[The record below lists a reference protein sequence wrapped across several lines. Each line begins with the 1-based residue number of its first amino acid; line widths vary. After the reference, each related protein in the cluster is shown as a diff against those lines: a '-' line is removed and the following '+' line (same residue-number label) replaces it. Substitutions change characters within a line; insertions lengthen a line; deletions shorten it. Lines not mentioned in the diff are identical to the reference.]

1 MNKTDLL
8 LQMMEQPQHYTA
20 EEWQEILADED
31 CRELYTLMSKTQS
44 AIDAARADQEV
55 TDDMIDAEWQRL
67 SEEKREVRSGKYSLL
82 KFSAMFVGVLMLSGI
97 AFAAIHIASY
107 YNAPEEQDTEVVK
120 NSQSSNSCPQLAEPD
135 TIATPQPKLYDNVPL
150 GEIFEELSAYYNV
163 KVVYQNEDAPRLR
176 LFYQWKPEYTLEKVV
191 EMLNNFEWIQIQ
203 TENDTLFIR
212 TTAIH
217 TFQDVPLS
225 DALKYIQEQANDD
238 NITFIYDELEDFR
251 VTTHI
256 QNKSIPDAVVQIV
269 GFYPV
274 RVVRS
279 GRHEIYVEC
288 THKTDRHLTG
298 TIIDENRQ
306 PVAYANIAL
315 LNPADSTLLSGGVS
329 NESGYFAIPYEQE
342 KTLIRISYVG
352 YKTIYRLCDKDNVGT
367 IRMHP
372 DSYKLNGVEVKGQ
385 RPLVRMKDDAF
396 VTTVEGSYLAKMGTG
411 NDVLG
416 QIPGVLRNGENIEVI
431 GRGTPL
437 IYINGRQMRNPSEL
451 DQLSSDQ
458 IKDVD
463 VIMTPGA
470 KYDATV
476 NAVIRIKTIRPVG
489 EGFSFNS
496 RTVAGVNHYVYG
508 LEELNMNYRTGGLDI
523 FGMAEYENRRSRQT
537 NDSRQDTYLQSHY
550 QQSSL
555 MHYYNKNQM
564 LAGKL
569 GFNYMLNDKHSIGMT
584 YTLTSR
590 PNSQTSDYFTTMFID
605 KQTDDQIKG
614 RGKVDGDD
622 IQHIISGYY
631 AGQTG
636 KWSLDANADVLF
648 QKQNSD
654 SQTFED
660 ATQGD
665 DRTVTTR
672 NDVKNRLYAAKFVAG
687 HPLWK
692 GKLEIGAEGSYV
704 HRTDVFGN
712 VERIIDAS
720 DTKIEEN
727 STAAF
732 VQLMQRLNK
741 LTFIAG
747 LRYEYLDSRYY
758 EGGVKMG
765 DESRTYSDLF
775 PSLMLMYPLK
785 NVRARLSYS
794 RNINR
799 PAFSQLSGNVK
810 YINRYTYESGNPYL
824 KPSYRDNFSLALNY
838 KWLTGMIDYARVHD
852 YIITSYSSYK
862 GDPTIALLRKDNAP
876 GYDNLSLMVSVAPA
890 FGKYHPQL
898 MVATQMQNLE
908 VQYRGE
914 TKKMNSPMTIV
925 RFNNAVNLPFDS
937 WLNADFSWRSA
948 GDTENIHLAQ
958 SWQFDISLYKAF
970 WNDRLT
976 VKLAC
981 TDLFA
986 SIRQKA
992 TIYSDIRE
1000 IYLDKRLDTRNLEL
1014 TVRYN
1019 FNPAKSKYRGQGA
1032 GNDTKG
1038 RFK

>member
-1 MNKTDLL
+1 MKRLSFILL
-8 LQMMEQPQHYTA
+8 L
-20 EEWQEILADED
+20 
-31 CRELYTLMSKTQS
+31 C
-44 AIDAARADQEV
+44 AIV
-55 TDDMIDAEWQRL
+55 
-67 SEEKREVRSGKYSLL
+67 S
-82 KFSAMFVGVLMLSGI
+82 
-97 AFAAIHIASY
+97 IAS
-107 YNAPEEQDTEVVK
+107 AQKIT
-120 NSQSSNSCPQLAEPD
+120 
-135 TIATPQPKLYDNVPL
+135 
-150 GEIFEELSAYYNV
+150 
-163 KVVYQNEDAPRLR
+163 
-176 LFYQWKPEYTLEKVV
+176 
-191 EMLNNFEWIQIQ
+191 
-203 TENDTLFIR
+203 
-212 TTAIH
+212 H
-217 TFQDVPLS
+217 TFQNVALS
-225 DALKYIQEQANDD
+225 DALKYIQEQATDD

-256 QNKSIPDAVVQIV
+256 RNKSVSEAILQIV

-274 RVVRS
+274 RVVKS
-279 GRHEIYVEC
+279 GKHEIYVEC

-298 TIIDENRQ
+298 IIIDEQGQ

-352 YKTIYRLCDKDNVGT
+352 YRTIYRLCDKDNVGT

-476 NAVIRIKTIRPVG
+476 KAVIRIKTIRPVG

-508 LEELNMNYRTGGLDI
+508 LEELNLNYRTGGLDI

-584 YTLTSR
+584 YTVTSR

-741 LTFIAG
+741 LTLIAG

-758 EGGVKMG
+758 ESGVKMD

>member
-1 MNKTDLL
+1 MKRLVLFSVMCLVAIASIAQGISGRVIDEQSQPMPFTNVVLVNRSDSAFVAGAVTKDDGTFSIATDRNDGLL
-8 LQMMEQPQHYTA
+8 KVTSVGY
-20 EEWQEILADED
+20 II
-31 CRELYTLMSKTQS
+31 RY
-44 AIDAARADQEV
+44 IDARQGNMGDIQMQPD
-55 TDDMIDAEWQRL
+55 TQ
-67 SEEKREVRSGKYSLL
+67 
-82 KFSAMFVGVLMLSGI
+82 MLG
-97 AFAAIHIASY
+97 
-107 YNAPEEQDTEVVK
+107 EVV
-120 NSQSSNSCPQLAEPD
+120 
-135 TIATPQPKLYDNVPL
+135 
-150 GEIFEELSAYYNV
+150 
-163 KVVYQNEDAPRLR
+163 
-176 LFYQWKPEYTLEKVV
+176 
-191 EMLNNFEWIQIQ
+191 
-203 TENDTLFIR
+203 
-212 TTAIH
+212 
-217 TFQDVPLS
+217 
-225 DALKYIQEQANDD
+225 
-238 NITFIYDELEDFR
+238 
-251 VTTHI
+251 
-256 QNKSIPDAVVQIV
+256 
-269 GFYPV
+269 
-274 RVVRS
+274 
-279 GRHEIYVEC
+279 
-288 THKTDRHLTG
+288 
-298 TIIDENRQ
+298 
-306 PVAYANIAL
+306 
-315 LNPADSTLLSGGVS
+315 
-329 NESGYFAIPYEQE
+329 
-342 KTLIRISYVG
+342 
-352 YKTIYRLCDKDNVGT
+352 
-367 IRMHP
+367 
-372 DSYKLNGVEVKGQ
+372 VKGS
-385 RPLVRMKDDAF
+385 RPLVKMKDDAL
-396 VTTVEGSYLAKMGTG
+396 VTTVEGSYLSKTGTAG
-411 NDVLG
+411 DVLG
-416 QIPGVLRNGENIEVI
+416 KIPGVISNHGSVEVI

-437 IYINGRQMRNPSEL
+437 IYINGRQMRNQSEL

-458 IKDVD
+458 IKDVE
-463 VIMTPGA
+463 VVMTPGA

-476 NAVIRIKTIRPVG
+476 KAVIRIKTIRPVG

-508 LEELNMNYRTGGLDI
+508 LEELNLNYRTSGLDI

-537 NDSRQDTYLQSHY
+537 NDSRQDTYLQNHY
-550 QQSSL
+550 QQNSL

-569 GFNYMLNDKHSIGMT
+569 GFNYMLNENHSIGMT
-584 YTLTSR
+584 YTVTSR
-590 PNSQTSDYFTTMFID
+590 PNSQTSDYFTTMLID
-605 KQTDDQIKG
+605 KQTDDQITG

-622 IQHIISGYY
+622 LQHIISGYY

-636 KWSLDANADVLF
+636 KWSLDANADVLL

-654 SQTFED
+654 NLTFED

-692 GKLEIGAEGSYV
+692 GNIEIGAEGSYV

-712 VERIIDAS
+712 VEKIISAS

-727 STAAF
+727 SMAAF

-741 LTFIAG
+741 LTLIAG

-758 EGGVKMG
+758 ESGVKMG

-824 KPSYRDNFSLALNY
+824 KPSYRDNLSLALNY

-862 GDPTIALLRKDNAP
+862 DDPTIALLRKDNAR
-876 GYDNLSLMVSVAPA
+876 GYDNLSLMVSAAPT

-898 MVATQMQNLE
+898 MLATQMQNLE

-914 TKKMNSPMTIV
+914 TKKMNSPMAIV

-976 VKLAC
+976 IKLAC
-981 TDLFA
+981 TDLFG

-1032 GNDTKG
+1032 GNDVKN
-1038 RFK
+1038 RF

>member
-1 MNKTDLL
+1 MMCLVAIASTAQSISGRVTDEQAQPMPFANVVFLNRSDSAFIAGAVTKDDGTFTIETEKQNGLL
-8 LQMMEQPQHYTA
+8 KVTSVGY
-20 EEWQEILADED
+20 II
-31 CRELYTLMSKTQS
+31 RY
-44 AIDAARADQEV
+44 IDARQGNMGDIQMQPD
-55 TDDMIDAEWQRL
+55 TQ
-67 SEEKREVRSGKYSLL
+67 
-82 KFSAMFVGVLMLSGI
+82 MLG
-97 AFAAIHIASY
+97 
-107 YNAPEEQDTEVVK
+107 EVV
-120 NSQSSNSCPQLAEPD
+120 
-135 TIATPQPKLYDNVPL
+135 
-150 GEIFEELSAYYNV
+150 
-163 KVVYQNEDAPRLR
+163 
-176 LFYQWKPEYTLEKVV
+176 
-191 EMLNNFEWIQIQ
+191 
-203 TENDTLFIR
+203 
-212 TTAIH
+212 
-217 TFQDVPLS
+217 
-225 DALKYIQEQANDD
+225 
-238 NITFIYDELEDFR
+238 
-251 VTTHI
+251 
-256 QNKSIPDAVVQIV
+256 
-269 GFYPV
+269 
-274 RVVRS
+274 
-279 GRHEIYVEC
+279 
-288 THKTDRHLTG
+288 
-298 TIIDENRQ
+298 
-306 PVAYANIAL
+306 
-315 LNPADSTLLSGGVS
+315 
-329 NESGYFAIPYEQE
+329 
-342 KTLIRISYVG
+342 
-352 YKTIYRLCDKDNVGT
+352 
-367 IRMHP
+367 
-372 DSYKLNGVEVKGQ
+372 VKGS
-385 RPLVRMKDDAF
+385 RPLVKMKDDAL
-396 VTTVEGSYLAKMGTG
+396 VTTVEGSYLSKTGTAG
-411 NDVLG
+411 DVLG
-416 QIPGVLRNGENIEVI
+416 KIPGIISNHGSVEVI

-437 IYINGRQMRNPSEL
+437 IYINGRQMRNQSEL

-458 IKDVD
+458 IKDVE
-463 VIMTPGA
+463 VVMTPGA

-476 NAVIRIKTIRPVG
+476 KAVIRIKTIRPVG

-508 LEELNMNYRTGGLDI
+508 LEELNLNYRTGGLDI

-550 QQSSL
+550 QQNCL

-584 YTLTSR
+584 YTVTSR
-590 PNSQTSDYFTTMFID
+590 PNSQTSDYFTTMLIGQ
-605 KQTDDQIKG
+605 QTDDQITG
-614 RGKVDGDD
+614 SGKVDGDD

-636 KWSLDANADVLF
+636 KWSLDANVDVLW

-654 SQTFED
+654 NLTFED

-692 GKLEIGAEGSYV
+692 GNLEIGAEGSYV

-712 VERIIDAS
+712 VENIIDAS

-741 LTFIAG
+741 LTLIAG
-747 LRYEYLDSRYY
+747 LRYEFLDSRYY

-799 PAFSQLSGNVK
+799 PAFDQLSGNVV

-824 KPSYRDNFSLALNY
+824 KPSYRDNLSLALNY

-852 YIITSYSSYK
+852 YIITSYSSYQD
-862 GDPTIALLRKDNAP
+862 DPTIALLRKDNVS
-876 GYDNLSLMVSVAPA
+876 GFDNLSLMVSAAPT

-914 TKKMNSPMTIV
+914 TKKMNSPMAIV

-948 GDTENIHLAQ
+948 GDAENMRLAS

-970 WNDRLT
+970 WNDRLS

-981 TDLFA
+981 TDLFS
-986 SIRQKA
+986 SIRQNV
-992 TIYSDIRE
+992 TIYNDVRQM
-1000 IYLDKRLDTRNLEL
+1000 YLHKHLDTRNLEL

-1032 GNDTKG
+1032 GNDVKN
-1038 RFK
+1038 RF

>member
-1 MNKTDLL
+1 MKRLSFILL
-8 LQMMEQPQHYTA
+8 LCA
-20 EEWQEILADED
+20 IVSVA
-31 CRELYTLMSKTQS
+31 S
-44 AIDAARADQEV
+44 AQKI
-55 TDDMIDAEWQRL
+55 T
-67 SEEKREVRSGKYSLL
+67 
-82 KFSAMFVGVLMLSGI
+82 
-97 AFAAIHIASY
+97 
-107 YNAPEEQDTEVVK
+107 
-120 NSQSSNSCPQLAEPD
+120 
-135 TIATPQPKLYDNVPL
+135 
-150 GEIFEELSAYYNV
+150 
-163 KVVYQNEDAPRLR
+163 
-176 LFYQWKPEYTLEKVV
+176 
-191 EMLNNFEWIQIQ
+191 
-203 TENDTLFIR
+203 
-212 TTAIH
+212 H
-217 TFQDVPLS
+217 TFQDVALS
-225 DALKYIQEQANDD
+225 DALKYIQEQTTNY

-251 VTTHI
+251 VTTHL
-256 QNKSIPDAVVQIV
+256 QNKPVPDAIVQLA

-274 RVVRS
+274 RVVKS
-279 GRHEIYVEC
+279 GKHEIYVEC

-298 TIIDENRQ
+298 TIIDEQGQ

-315 LNPADSTLLSGGVS
+315 LNPVDSTLLSGGVS

-476 NAVIRIKTIRPVG
+476 KAVIRIKTIRPVG

-508 LEELNMNYRTGGLDI
+508 LEELNLNYRTGGLDI

-550 QQSSL
+550 QQNSL

-584 YTLTSR
+584 YTVTSR
-590 PNSQTSDYFTTMFID
+590 PNSQTSDYFTTMLID
-605 KQTDDQIKG
+605 KQTDDQIIG
-614 RGKVDGDD
+614 RGKVDGGD

-741 LTFIAG
+741 LTLIAG

-810 YINRYTYESGNPYL
+810 YINHYTYESGNPYL
-824 KPSYRDNFSLALNY
+824 KPSYRDNLSLALNY

-862 GDPTIALLRKDNAP
+862 GAPTIALLRKDNAP
-876 GYDNLSLMVSVAPA
+876 GYDNLSLMVSLAPA

>member
-1 MNKTDLL
+1 
-8 LQMMEQPQHYTA
+8 MMCLVAIASTAQGISGRVIDEQAQPMPFA
-20 EEWQEILADED
+20 NVVLV
-31 CRELYTLMSKTQS
+31 S
-44 AIDAARADQEV
+44 RADSAFIAGVV
-55 TDDMIDAEWQRL
+55 TKDDGTFSISTDKQD
-67 SEEKREVRSGKYSLL
+67 GLL
-82 KFSAMFVGVLMLSGI
+82 KVTSVGYTTKFLDARTGNVGDIQMQPDTQMLG
-97 AFAAIHIASY
+97 
-107 YNAPEEQDTEVVK
+107 EVV
-120 NSQSSNSCPQLAEPD
+120 
-135 TIATPQPKLYDNVPL
+135 
-150 GEIFEELSAYYNV
+150 
-163 KVVYQNEDAPRLR
+163 
-176 LFYQWKPEYTLEKVV
+176 
-191 EMLNNFEWIQIQ
+191 
-203 TENDTLFIR
+203 
-212 TTAIH
+212 
-217 TFQDVPLS
+217 
-225 DALKYIQEQANDD
+225 
-238 NITFIYDELEDFR
+238 
-251 VTTHI
+251 
-256 QNKSIPDAVVQIV
+256 
-269 GFYPV
+269 
-274 RVVRS
+274 
-279 GRHEIYVEC
+279 
-288 THKTDRHLTG
+288 
-298 TIIDENRQ
+298 
-306 PVAYANIAL
+306 
-315 LNPADSTLLSGGVS
+315 
-329 NESGYFAIPYEQE
+329 
-342 KTLIRISYVG
+342 
-352 YKTIYRLCDKDNVGT
+352 
-367 IRMHP
+367 
-372 DSYKLNGVEVKGQ
+372 VKGS
-385 RPLVRMKDDAF
+385 RPLVKMKDDAL
-396 VTTVEGSYLAKMGTG
+396 VTTVEGSYLSKTGTAG
-411 NDVLG
+411 DVLG
-416 QIPGVLRNGENIEVI
+416 KIPGVISNHGGVEVL

-437 IYINGRQMRNPSEL
+437 IYINGRQMRNQSEL

-458 IKDVD
+458 IKDVE
-463 VIMTPGA
+463 VVMTPGA

-476 NAVIRIKTIRPVG
+476 KAVIRIKTIRPVG

-523 FGMAEYENRRSRQT
+523 FGMAEYENHRSRQT

-550 QQSSL
+550 QQNSL

-569 GFNYMLNDKHSIGMT
+569 GFNYMLNDNHSIGMT
-584 YTLTSR
+584 YTITSR
-590 PNSQTSDYFTTMFID
+590 PNSQTSDYFTTMLIGQ
-605 KQTDDQIKG
+605 QTDDQITG
-614 RGKVDGDD
+614 SGKVDGDD
-622 IQHIISGYY
+622 IQHFISGYY

-636 KWSLDANADVLF
+636 KWSLDANADVLW

-654 SQTFED
+654 NLTFED

-692 GKLEIGAEGSYV
+692 GNLEIGAEGSYV

-712 VERIIDAS
+712 VENIIDAS

-741 LTFIAG
+741 LTLIAG

-824 KPSYRDNFSLALNY
+824 KPSYRDNLSLALNY

-862 GDPTIALLRKDNAP
+862 DDPTIALLRKDNTR
-876 GYDNLSLMVSVAPA
+876 GYDNLSLMVSVAPT

-914 TKKMNSPMTIV
+914 TKKTKVSTIRLNSPMTIV
-925 RFNNAVNLPFDS
+925 RFNNAINLPFDS

-948 GDTENIHLAQ
+948 GDTENIHLAP

-981 TDLFA
+981 TDLFG

-1032 GNDTKG
+1032 GNDVKS
-1038 RFK
+1038 RF

>member
-1 MNKTDLL
+1 MKRLSFILL
-8 LQMMEQPQHYTA
+8 LCA
-20 EEWQEILADED
+20 
-31 CRELYTLMSKTQS
+31 
-44 AIDAARADQEV
+44 
-55 TDDMIDAEWQRL
+55 
-67 SEEKREVRSGKYSLL
+67 
-82 KFSAMFVGVLMLSGI
+82 
-97 AFAAIHIASY
+97 IASV
-107 YNAPEEQDTEVVK
+107 A
-120 NSQSSNSCPQLAEPD
+120 
-135 TIATPQPKLYDNVPL
+135 
-150 GEIFEELSAYYNV
+150 SAQ
-163 KVVYQNEDAPRLR
+163 KI
-176 LFYQWKPEYTLEKVV
+176 T
-191 EMLNNFEWIQIQ
+191 
-203 TENDTLFIR
+203 
-212 TTAIH
+212 H

-298 TIIDENRQ
+298 IIIDEQGQ
-306 PVAYANIAL
+306 PVAYANITL

-352 YKTIYRLCDKDNVGT
+352 YKTIYRLCDRENVGT

-476 NAVIRIKTIRPVG
+476 KAVIRIKTIRPVG

-584 YTLTSR
+584 YTVTSR

-614 RGKVDGDD
+614 RGKVDGGD

-741 LTFIAG
+741 LTLIAG

-758 EGGVKMG
+758 ESGVKMD

>member
-1 MNKTDLL
+1 
-8 LQMMEQPQHYTA
+8 
-20 EEWQEILADED
+20 
-31 CRELYTLMSKTQS
+31 
-44 AIDAARADQEV
+44 
-55 TDDMIDAEWQRL
+55 
-67 SEEKREVRSGKYSLL
+67 
-82 KFSAMFVGVLMLSGI
+82 
-97 AFAAIHIASY
+97 
-107 YNAPEEQDTEVVK
+107 
-120 NSQSSNSCPQLAEPD
+120 
-135 TIATPQPKLYDNVPL
+135 
-150 GEIFEELSAYYNV
+150 
-163 KVVYQNEDAPRLR
+163 
-176 LFYQWKPEYTLEKVV
+176 
-191 EMLNNFEWIQIQ
+191 
-203 TENDTLFIR
+203 
-212 TTAIH
+212 
-217 TFQDVPLS
+217 
-225 DALKYIQEQANDD
+225 
-238 NITFIYDELEDFR
+238 
-251 VTTHI
+251 
-256 QNKSIPDAVVQIV
+256 
-269 GFYPV
+269 
-274 RVVRS
+274 
-279 GRHEIYVEC
+279 
-288 THKTDRHLTG
+288 
-298 TIIDENRQ
+298 
-306 PVAYANIAL
+306 
-315 LNPADSTLLSGGVS
+315 
-329 NESGYFAIPYEQE
+329 
-342 KTLIRISYVG
+342 
-352 YKTIYRLCDKDNVGT
+352 
-367 IRMHP
+367 
-372 DSYKLNGVEVKGQ
+372 
-385 RPLVRMKDDAF
+385 
-396 VTTVEGSYLAKMGTG
+396 
-411 NDVLG
+411 
-416 QIPGVLRNGENIEVI
+416 
-431 GRGTPL
+431 
-437 IYINGRQMRNPSEL
+437 
-451 DQLSSDQ
+451 
-458 IKDVD
+458 
-463 VIMTPGA
+463 
-470 KYDATV
+470 
-476 NAVIRIKTIRPVG
+476 
-489 EGFSFNS
+489 
-496 RTVAGVNHYVYG
+496 VAGVNHYVYG
-508 LEELNMNYRTGGLDI
+508 LEELNLNYRTGGLDI

-584 YTLTSR
+584 YTVTSR

-741 LTFIAG
+741 LTLIAG

-758 EGGVKMG
+758 ESGVKMD

>member
-1 MNKTDLL
+1 MKRIVLVS
-8 LQMMEQPQHYTA
+8 MMCLVAIASTAQGISGRVIDEQAQPMPFA
-20 EEWQEILADED
+20 NVVLV
-31 CRELYTLMSKTQS
+31 S
-44 AIDAARADQEV
+44 RADSAFIAGVV
-55 TDDMIDAEWQRL
+55 TKDDGTFSISTDKQD
-67 SEEKREVRSGKYSLL
+67 GLL
-82 KFSAMFVGVLMLSGI
+82 KVTSVGYTTKFLDARTGNVGDIQMQPDTQMLG
-97 AFAAIHIASY
+97 
-107 YNAPEEQDTEVVK
+107 EVV
-120 NSQSSNSCPQLAEPD
+120 
-135 TIATPQPKLYDNVPL
+135 
-150 GEIFEELSAYYNV
+150 
-163 KVVYQNEDAPRLR
+163 
-176 LFYQWKPEYTLEKVV
+176 
-191 EMLNNFEWIQIQ
+191 
-203 TENDTLFIR
+203 
-212 TTAIH
+212 
-217 TFQDVPLS
+217 
-225 DALKYIQEQANDD
+225 
-238 NITFIYDELEDFR
+238 
-251 VTTHI
+251 
-256 QNKSIPDAVVQIV
+256 
-269 GFYPV
+269 
-274 RVVRS
+274 
-279 GRHEIYVEC
+279 
-288 THKTDRHLTG
+288 
-298 TIIDENRQ
+298 
-306 PVAYANIAL
+306 
-315 LNPADSTLLSGGVS
+315 
-329 NESGYFAIPYEQE
+329 
-342 KTLIRISYVG
+342 
-352 YKTIYRLCDKDNVGT
+352 
-367 IRMHP
+367 
-372 DSYKLNGVEVKGQ
+372 VKGS
-385 RPLVRMKDDAF
+385 RPLVKMKDDAL
-396 VTTVEGSYLAKMGTG
+396 VTTVEGSYLSKTGTAG
-411 NDVLG
+411 DVLG
-416 QIPGVLRNGENIEVI
+416 KIPGVISNHGGVEVL

-437 IYINGRQMRNPSEL
+437 IYINGRQMRNQSEL

-458 IKDVD
+458 IKDVE
-463 VIMTPGA
+463 VVMTPGA

-476 NAVIRIKTIRPVG
+476 KAVIRIKTIRPVG

-508 LEELNMNYRTGGLDI
+508 LEELNLNYRTGGLDI

-537 NDSRQDTYLQSHY
+537 NDSRQDTYLKSHY
-550 QQSSL
+550 QQNSL

-584 YTLTSR
+584 YTVTSR
-590 PNSQTSDYFTTMFID
+590 PNSQTSDYFTTMLIGQ
-605 KQTDDQIKG
+605 QTDDQITG
-614 RGKVDGDD
+614 SGKVDGDD

-636 KWSLDANADVLF
+636 KWSLNANADVLW

-654 SQTFED
+654 NLTFED

-692 GKLEIGAEGSYV
+692 GNLEIGAEGSYV

-712 VERIIDAS
+712 VENIISAS

-741 LTFIAG
+741 LTLIAG
-747 LRYEYLDSRYY
+747 LRYEFLDSRYY

-824 KPSYRDNFSLALNY
+824 KPSYRDNLSLALNY

-862 GDPTIALLRKDNAP
+862 DDPTIALLRKDNAR
-876 GYDNLSLMVSVAPA
+876 GYDNLSLMVSVAPT

-925 RFNNAVNLPFDS
+925 RFNNAINLPFDS

-981 TDLFA
+981 TDLFG

-1032 GNDTKG
+1032 GNDVKS
-1038 RFK
+1038 RF

>member
-1 MNKTDLL
+1 MKRIVLVS
-8 LQMMEQPQHYTA
+8 MMCLVAIASTAQGISGRVIDEQAQPMPFA
-20 EEWQEILADED
+20 NVVLV
-31 CRELYTLMSKTQS
+31 S
-44 AIDAARADQEV
+44 RADSAFIAGVV
-55 TDDMIDAEWQRL
+55 TKDDGTFSISTDKQD
-67 SEEKREVRSGKYSLL
+67 GLL
-82 KFSAMFVGVLMLSGI
+82 KVTSVGYTTKFLDAWTGNVGDIQMQPDTQMLG
-97 AFAAIHIASY
+97 
-107 YNAPEEQDTEVVK
+107 EVV
-120 NSQSSNSCPQLAEPD
+120 
-135 TIATPQPKLYDNVPL
+135 
-150 GEIFEELSAYYNV
+150 
-163 KVVYQNEDAPRLR
+163 
-176 LFYQWKPEYTLEKVV
+176 
-191 EMLNNFEWIQIQ
+191 
-203 TENDTLFIR
+203 
-212 TTAIH
+212 
-217 TFQDVPLS
+217 
-225 DALKYIQEQANDD
+225 
-238 NITFIYDELEDFR
+238 
-251 VTTHI
+251 
-256 QNKSIPDAVVQIV
+256 
-269 GFYPV
+269 
-274 RVVRS
+274 
-279 GRHEIYVEC
+279 
-288 THKTDRHLTG
+288 
-298 TIIDENRQ
+298 
-306 PVAYANIAL
+306 
-315 LNPADSTLLSGGVS
+315 
-329 NESGYFAIPYEQE
+329 
-342 KTLIRISYVG
+342 
-352 YKTIYRLCDKDNVGT
+352 
-367 IRMHP
+367 
-372 DSYKLNGVEVKGQ
+372 VKGS
-385 RPLVRMKDDAF
+385 RPLVKMKDDAL
-396 VTTVEGSYLAKMGTG
+396 VTTVEGSYLSKTGTAG
-411 NDVLG
+411 DVLG
-416 QIPGVLRNGENIEVI
+416 KIPGVISNHGGVEVL

-437 IYINGRQMRNPSEL
+437 IYINGRQMRNQSEL

-458 IKDVD
+458 IKDVE
-463 VIMTPGA
+463 VVMTPGA

-476 NAVIRIKTIRPVG
+476 KAVIRIKTIRPVG

-508 LEELNMNYRTGGLDI
+508 LEELNLNYRTGGLDI

-550 QQSSL
+550 QQNSL

-584 YTLTSR
+584 YTVTSR
-590 PNSQTSDYFTTMFID
+590 PNSQTSDYFTTMLIGQ
-605 KQTDDQIKG
+605 QTDDQITG

-636 KWSLDANADVLF
+636 KWSLDANADVLL

-654 SQTFED
+654 NLTFED

-692 GKLEIGAEGSYV
+692 GNLEIGAEGSYV

-712 VERIIDAS
+712 VENIIDAS

-741 LTFIAG
+741 LTLIAG
-747 LRYEYLDSRYY
+747 LRYEFLDSRYY

-785 NVRARLSYS
+785 NVRARISYS

-824 KPSYRDNFSLALNY
+824 KPSYRDNLSLALNY

-862 GDPTIALLRKDNAP
+862 DDPTIALLRKDNAR
-876 GYDNLSLMVSVAPA
+876 GYDNLSLMVSVAPT

-925 RFNNAVNLPFDS
+925 RFNNAINLPFDS

-981 TDLFA
+981 TDLFG

-1032 GNDTKG
+1032 GNDVKS
-1038 RFK
+1038 RF

>member
-1 MNKTDLL
+1 MKRIVLVS
-8 LQMMEQPQHYTA
+8 MMCLVAIASTAQGISGRVIDEQAQPMPFA
-20 EEWQEILADED
+20 NVVLV
-31 CRELYTLMSKTQS
+31 S
-44 AIDAARADQEV
+44 RADSAFIAGVV
-55 TDDMIDAEWQRL
+55 TKDDGTFSISTDKQD
-67 SEEKREVRSGKYSLL
+67 GLL
-82 KFSAMFVGVLMLSGI
+82 KVTSVGYTTKFLDARTGNVGDIQMQPDTQMLG
-97 AFAAIHIASY
+97 
-107 YNAPEEQDTEVVK
+107 EVV
-120 NSQSSNSCPQLAEPD
+120 
-135 TIATPQPKLYDNVPL
+135 
-150 GEIFEELSAYYNV
+150 
-163 KVVYQNEDAPRLR
+163 
-176 LFYQWKPEYTLEKVV
+176 
-191 EMLNNFEWIQIQ
+191 
-203 TENDTLFIR
+203 
-212 TTAIH
+212 
-217 TFQDVPLS
+217 
-225 DALKYIQEQANDD
+225 
-238 NITFIYDELEDFR
+238 
-251 VTTHI
+251 
-256 QNKSIPDAVVQIV
+256 
-269 GFYPV
+269 
-274 RVVRS
+274 
-279 GRHEIYVEC
+279 
-288 THKTDRHLTG
+288 
-298 TIIDENRQ
+298 
-306 PVAYANIAL
+306 
-315 LNPADSTLLSGGVS
+315 
-329 NESGYFAIPYEQE
+329 
-342 KTLIRISYVG
+342 
-352 YKTIYRLCDKDNVGT
+352 
-367 IRMHP
+367 
-372 DSYKLNGVEVKGQ
+372 VKGS
-385 RPLVRMKDDAF
+385 RPLVKMKDDAL
-396 VTTVEGSYLAKMGTG
+396 VTTVEGSYLSKTGTAG
-411 NDVLG
+411 DVLG
-416 QIPGVLRNGENIEVI
+416 KIPGVISNHGGVEVL

-437 IYINGRQMRNPSEL
+437 IYINGRQMRNQSEL

-458 IKDVD
+458 IKDVE
-463 VIMTPGA
+463 VVMTPGA

-476 NAVIRIKTIRPVG
+476 KAVIRIKTIRPVG

-508 LEELNMNYRTGGLDI
+508 LEELNLNYRTGGLDI

-550 QQSSL
+550 QQNSL

-564 LAGKL
+564 LAGKF

-584 YTLTSR
+584 YTVTSR
-590 PNSQTSDYFTTMFID
+590 PNSQTSDYFTTMLIGQ
-605 KQTDDQIKG
+605 QTDDQITG
-614 RGKVDGDD
+614 SGKVDGDD

-636 KWSLDANADVLF
+636 KWSLDANADVLW

-654 SQTFED
+654 NLTFED

-692 GKLEIGAEGSYV
+692 GNLEIGAEGSYV

-712 VERIIDAS
+712 VENIIDAS

-741 LTFIAG
+741 LTLIAG
-747 LRYEYLDSRYY
+747 LRYEFLDSRYY

-824 KPSYRDNFSLALNY
+824 KPSYRDNLSLALNY

-862 GDPTIALLRKDNAP
+862 DDPTIALLRKDNAR
-876 GYDNLSLMVSVAPA
+876 GYDNLSLMVSVAPT

-925 RFNNAVNLPFDS
+925 RFNNAINLPFDS

-981 TDLFA
+981 TDLFG

-1032 GNDTKG
+1032 GNDVKS
-1038 RFK
+1038 RF

>member
-1 MNKTDLL
+1 MMKRLSFILL
-8 LQMMEQPQHYTA
+8 LCA
-20 EEWQEILADED
+20 
-31 CRELYTLMSKTQS
+31 
-44 AIDAARADQEV
+44 
-55 TDDMIDAEWQRL
+55 
-67 SEEKREVRSGKYSLL
+67 
-82 KFSAMFVGVLMLSGI
+82 
-97 AFAAIHIASY
+97 IASV
-107 YNAPEEQDTEVVK
+107 A
-120 NSQSSNSCPQLAEPD
+120 
-135 TIATPQPKLYDNVPL
+135 
-150 GEIFEELSAYYNV
+150 SAQ
-163 KVVYQNEDAPRLR
+163 KI
-176 LFYQWKPEYTLEKVV
+176 T
-191 EMLNNFEWIQIQ
+191 
-203 TENDTLFIR
+203 
-212 TTAIH
+212 H

-238 NITFIYDELEDFR
+238 NISFIYDELEDFR

-470 KYDATV
+470 KYDATAK
-476 NAVIRIKTIRPVG
+476 AVIRIKTIRPVG

-584 YTLTSR
+584 YTVTSR

-741 LTFIAG
+741 LTLIAG

-758 EGGVKMG
+758 ESGVKMD

>member
-1 MNKTDLL
+1 MKRLIL
-8 LQMMEQPQHYTA
+8 FSMMCLVAIASTAQDISGRVIDEQAQPMPFA
-20 EEWQEILADED
+20 NVVLVN
-31 CRELYTLMSKTQS
+31 
-44 AIDAARADQEV
+44 RADSAFIAGAV
-55 TDDMIDAEWQRL
+55 TKDDGTFSISTDKQD
-67 SEEKREVRSGKYSLL
+67 GLL
-82 KFSAMFVGVLMLSGI
+82 KVTSVGYTTKFLDARQGNVGDIQMQPDTQMLG
-97 AFAAIHIASY
+97 
-107 YNAPEEQDTEVVK
+107 EVV
-120 NSQSSNSCPQLAEPD
+120 
-135 TIATPQPKLYDNVPL
+135 
-150 GEIFEELSAYYNV
+150 
-163 KVVYQNEDAPRLR
+163 
-176 LFYQWKPEYTLEKVV
+176 
-191 EMLNNFEWIQIQ
+191 
-203 TENDTLFIR
+203 
-212 TTAIH
+212 
-217 TFQDVPLS
+217 
-225 DALKYIQEQANDD
+225 
-238 NITFIYDELEDFR
+238 
-251 VTTHI
+251 
-256 QNKSIPDAVVQIV
+256 
-269 GFYPV
+269 
-274 RVVRS
+274 
-279 GRHEIYVEC
+279 
-288 THKTDRHLTG
+288 
-298 TIIDENRQ
+298 
-306 PVAYANIAL
+306 
-315 LNPADSTLLSGGVS
+315 
-329 NESGYFAIPYEQE
+329 
-342 KTLIRISYVG
+342 
-352 YKTIYRLCDKDNVGT
+352 
-367 IRMHP
+367 
-372 DSYKLNGVEVKGQ
+372 VKGS
-385 RPLVRMKDDAF
+385 RPLVKMKDDAL
-396 VTTVEGSYLAKMGTG
+396 VTTVEGSYLSKTGTAG
-411 NDVLG
+411 DVLG
-416 QIPGVLRNGENIEVI
+416 KIPGVISNHGGVEVL

-437 IYINGRQMRNPSEL
+437 IYINGRQMRNQSEL

-458 IKDVD
+458 IKDVE
-463 VIMTPGA
+463 VVMTPGA

-476 NAVIRIKTIRPVG
+476 KAVIRIKTIRPVG

-508 LEELNMNYRTGGLDI
+508 LEELNLNYRTGGLDI

-550 QQSSL
+550 QQNSL

-584 YTLTSR
+584 YTVTSR
-590 PNSQTSDYFTTMFID
+590 PNSQTSDYFTTMLIGQ
-605 KQTDDQIKG
+605 QTDDQITG

-636 KWSLDANADVLF
+636 KWSLDANADVLL

-654 SQTFED
+654 NLTFED

-692 GKLEIGAEGSYV
+692 GNLEIGAEGSYV

-712 VERIIDAS
+712 VENIIDAS

-741 LTFIAG
+741 LTLIAG

-775 PSLMLMYPLK
+775 PSLMMMYPMK
-785 NVRARLSYS
+785 NVRTRLSYS

-824 KPSYRDNFSLALNY
+824 KPSYRDNLSLALNY

-862 GDPTIALLRKDNAP
+862 DGPTIALLRKDNTR
-876 GYDNLSLMVSVAPA
+876 GYDNLSLMVSAAPT

-914 TKKMNSPMTIV
+914 TKKMNSPMTII

-948 GDTENIHLAQ
+948 GDAENIHLAQ

-981 TDLFA
+981 TDLFG

-1032 GNDTKG
+1032 GNEVKS
-1038 RFK
+1038 RF

>member
-1 MNKTDLL
+1 MKRLI
-8 LQMMEQPQHYTA
+8 
-20 EEWQEILADED
+20 ILFVF
-31 CRELYTLMSKTQS
+31 CVITMLGS
-44 AIDAARADQEV
+44 A
-55 TDDMIDAEWQRL
+55 
-67 SEEKREVRSGKYSLL
+67 
-82 KFSAMFVGVLMLSGI
+82 
-97 AFAAIHIASY
+97 
-107 YNAPEEQDTEVVK
+107 QDITR
-120 NSQSSNSCPQLAEPD
+120 Q
-135 TIATPQPKLYDNVPL
+135 YDNVSL
-150 GEIFEELSAYYNV
+150 SKALMELNDL
-163 KVVYQNEDAPRLR
+163 Q
-176 LFYQWKPEYTLEKVV
+176 
-191 EMLNNFEWIQIQ
+191 Q
-203 TENDTLFIR
+203 TY
-212 TTAIH
+212 AI
-217 TFQDVPLS
+217 
-225 DALKYIQEQANDD
+225 N
-238 NITFIYDELEDFR
+238 FIYDELEDFR
-251 VTTHI
+251 VTTSIKH
-256 QNKSIPDAVVQIV
+256 KSVTEAIMQII

-274 RVVRS
+274 RVVKRGES
-279 GRHEIYVEC
+279 EIYVEC
-288 THKTDRHLTG
+288 THKTERHLTG

-306 PVAYANIAL
+306 PVPYANVYL
-315 LNPADSTLLSGGVS
+315 LHPSDSTVIGGGVS
-329 NESGYFAIPYEQE
+329 NEAGVFVIPYEQP
-342 KTLIRISYVG
+342 TVLARISYVG
-352 YKTIYRLCDKDNVGT
+352 YKTIYKLCSNTDLGT
-367 IRMHP
+367 IRMQP
-372 DSYKLNGVEVKGQ
+372 DSYKLNGVEVKGS
-385 RPLVRMKDDAF
+385 RPLVRIKDDALL
-396 VTTVEGSYLAKMGTG
+396 TTIEGTYLSKLGTG
-411 NDVLG
+411 NDILAH
-416 QIPGVLRNGENIEVI
+416 IPGVIRNGNSIEVI

-437 IYINGRQMRNPSEL
+437 IYINGRLMHNQSEL

-458 IKDVD
+458 IKDVE
-463 VIMTPGA
+463 VVMTPGA

-476 NAVIRIKTIRPVG
+476 KAVIRIKTIRPVG
-489 EGFSFNS
+489 EGFSFN
-496 RTVAGVNHYVYG
+496 
-508 LEELNMNYRTGGLDI
+508 DI

-550 QQSSL
+550 QQNSL

-584 YTLTSR
+584 YTVTSR
-590 PNSQTSDYFTTMFID
+590 PNSQTSDYFTTMLID
-605 KQTDDQIKG
+605 KQNDDQITG

-622 IQHIISGYY
+622 IQHIVSGYY
-631 AGQTG
+631 AGQSG
-636 KWSLDANADVLF
+636 KWSLDANADVLL

-692 GKLEIGAEGSYV
+692 GNLEIGAEGSYV

-712 VERIIDAS
+712 MENIIDAS

-727 STAAF
+727 NTAAF

-741 LTFIAG
+741 LTLIAG

-758 EGGVKMG
+758 EDGVKMG

-785 NVRARLSYS
+785 NVRVRLSYS

-824 KPSYRDNFSLALNY
+824 KPSYRDNLSLALNY

-852 YIITSYSSYK
+852 YIITSYSSYMD
-862 GDPTIALLRKDNAP
+862 DPTIALLRKDNAQ
-876 GYDNLSLMVSVAPA
+876 GYDNLSLMVSAAPTL
-890 FGKYHPQL
+890 GKYHPQL

-914 TKKMNSPMTIV
+914 TRKMNSPMTIV

-948 GDTENIHLAQ
+948 GDAENIHLAQ

-981 TDLFA
+981 TDLFG

-1000 IYLDKRLDTRNLEL
+1000 IYLDKSLDTRNLEL

-1032 GNDTKG
+1032 GNDVKG
-1038 RFK
+1038 RL

>member
-1 MNKTDLL
+1 
-8 LQMMEQPQHYTA
+8 MMKQF
-20 EEWQEILADED
+20 I
-31 CRELYTLMSKTQS
+31 
-44 AIDAARADQEV
+44 I
-55 TDDMIDAEWQRL
+55 
-67 SEEKREVRSGKYSLL
+67 SLI
-82 KFSAMFVGVLMLSGI
+82 AMFCCTSMYGQHVTR
-97 AFAAIHIASY
+97 
-107 YNAPEEQDTEVVK
+107 N
-120 NSQSSNSCPQLAEPD
+120 
-135 TIATPQPKLYDNVPL
+135 YDNVTMSEAL
-150 GEIFEELSAYYNV
+150 RDL
-163 KVVYQNEDAPRLR
+163 NEQSRD
-176 LFYQWKPEYTLEKVV
+176 YT
-191 EMLNNFEWIQIQ
+191 I
-203 TENDTLFIR
+203 
-212 TTAIH
+212 
-217 TFQDVPLS
+217 S
-225 DALKYIQEQANDD
+225 
-238 NITFIYDELEDFR
+238 FIYNELEDFR
-251 VTTHI
+251 VTT
-256 QNKSIPDAVVQIV
+256 SIKHKTVTEAIMQII

-274 RVVRS
+274 QVVKR
-279 GRHEIYVEC
+279 GEKEIYVEC

-298 TIIDENRQ
+298 TIIDEQSQ

-352 YKTIYRLCDKDNVGT
+352 YRTIYRLCDKDNVGT

-437 IYINGRQMRNPSEL
+437 IYINGSQMRNPSEL

-476 NAVIRIKTIRPVG
+476 KAVIRIKTIRPVG

-508 LEELNMNYRTGGLDI
+508 LEELNLNYRTGGLDI

-584 YTLTSR
+584 YTVTSR

-741 LTFIAG
+741 LTLIAG

-758 EGGVKMG
+758 ESGVKMD

>member
-1 MNKTDLL
+1 
-8 LQMMEQPQHYTA
+8 MMKQFVITA
-20 EEWQEILADED
+20 I
-31 CRELYTLMSKTQS
+31 TLCCFINIQAQKITC
-44 AIDAARADQEV
+44 D
-55 TDDMIDAEWQRL
+55 
-67 SEEKREVRSGKYSLL
+67 
-82 KFSAMFVGVLMLSGI
+82 
-97 AFAAIHIASY
+97 
-107 YNAPEEQDTEVVK
+107 
-120 NSQSSNSCPQLAEPD
+120 
-135 TIATPQPKLYDNVPL
+135 YDNVSMSEVL
-150 GEIFEELSAYYNV
+150 RNLNEQSCDYNI
-163 KVVYQNEDAPRLR
+163 
-176 LFYQWKPEYTLEKVV
+176 
-191 EMLNNFEWIQIQ
+191 NFLY
-203 TENDTLFIR
+203 N
-212 TTAIH
+212 
-217 TFQDVPLS
+217 
-225 DALKYIQEQANDD
+225 
-238 NITFIYDELEDFR
+238 ELEDFR
-251 VTTHI
+251 VTIHI
-256 QNKSIPDAVVQIV
+256 KRKDIPDAILQII
-269 GFYPV
+269 GFYPI
-274 RVVRS
+274 RVVKRGES
-279 GRHEIYVEC
+279 EIYVEC
-288 THKTDRHLTG
+288 TYKTDRHLTG
-298 TIIDENRQ
+298 TIIDEQGQ

-315 LNPADSTLLSGGVS
+315 LNPVDSTLLSGGVS

-342 KTLIRISYVG
+342 KTLARISYVG
-352 YKTIYRLCDKDNVGT
+352 YKTIYRLCDNENVGT

-385 RPLVRMKDDAF
+385 RPLVKMKDNAF

-416 QIPGVLRNGENIEVI
+416 QIPGVLRDGESIEVI
-431 GRGTPL
+431 GRGKPL

-476 NAVIRIKTIRPVG
+476 KAVIRIKTIRPVG

-508 LEELNMNYRTGGLDI
+508 LEELNMNYRVGGLDI

-537 NDSRQDTYLQSHY
+537 NDSRQDTYLMSHY
-550 QQSSL
+550 QQNSL

-569 GFNYMLNDKHSIGMT
+569 GFNYMLNDNHSIGLI
-584 YTLTSR
+584 YTVTSR
-590 PNSQTSDYFTTMFID
+590 PNCQTSDYLTNMLID
-605 KQTDDQIKG
+605 QRNDDQIMG
-614 RGKVDGDD
+614 HGKMDGDD

-636 KWSLDANADVLF
+636 KWSLDANADVLL

-654 SQTFED
+654 NQTIEN

-665 DRTVTTR
+665 DRTVTTN

-692 GKLEIGAEGSYV
+692 GNLEIGTEGSYV

-712 VERIIDAS
+712 VEKIIDGS

-727 STAAF
+727 SMALF
-732 VQLMQRLNK
+732 VQLMQKVNK
-741 LTFIAG
+741 LTLIAG

-758 EGGVKMG
+758 ENGVKMD

-810 YINRYTYESGNPYL
+810 YINRYLYESGNPYL
-824 KPSYRDNFSLALNY
+824 KPSYRDNLSLALNY

-876 GYDNLSLMVSVAPA
+876 GYDNLSLMVSVAPV

-914 TKKMNSPMTIV
+914 TKKMNSPMTLV

>member
-1 MNKTDLL
+1 MKRLILFSTMCLVAIASTAQCISGRVTDEQAQPMPFANVVLL
-8 LQMMEQPQHYTA
+8 SRS
-20 EEWQEILADED
+20 D
-31 CRELYTLMSKTQS
+31 S
-44 AIDAARADQEV
+44 AYIAGAVTKDDGSFSIATDNQDGLLKVSSVGYIIRYIDARQ
-55 TDDMIDAEWQRL
+55 
-67 SEEKREVRSGKYSLL
+67 GN
-82 KFSAMFVGVLMLSGI
+82 VGDIQMQPDTQMLG
-97 AFAAIHIASY
+97 
-107 YNAPEEQDTEVVK
+107 EVV
-120 NSQSSNSCPQLAEPD
+120 
-135 TIATPQPKLYDNVPL
+135 
-150 GEIFEELSAYYNV
+150 
-163 KVVYQNEDAPRLR
+163 
-176 LFYQWKPEYTLEKVV
+176 
-191 EMLNNFEWIQIQ
+191 
-203 TENDTLFIR
+203 
-212 TTAIH
+212 
-217 TFQDVPLS
+217 
-225 DALKYIQEQANDD
+225 
-238 NITFIYDELEDFR
+238 
-251 VTTHI
+251 
-256 QNKSIPDAVVQIV
+256 
-269 GFYPV
+269 
-274 RVVRS
+274 
-279 GRHEIYVEC
+279 
-288 THKTDRHLTG
+288 
-298 TIIDENRQ
+298 
-306 PVAYANIAL
+306 
-315 LNPADSTLLSGGVS
+315 
-329 NESGYFAIPYEQE
+329 
-342 KTLIRISYVG
+342 
-352 YKTIYRLCDKDNVGT
+352 
-367 IRMHP
+367 
-372 DSYKLNGVEVKGQ
+372 VKGS
-385 RPLVRMKDDAF
+385 RPLVKMKDDAL
-396 VTTVEGSYLAKMGTG
+396 VTTVEGSYLSKTGTAG
-411 NDVLG
+411 DVLG
-416 QIPGVLRNGENIEVI
+416 KIPGVISNHGGVEVL

-437 IYINGRQMRNPSEL
+437 IYINGRQMRNKSEL

-458 IKDVD
+458 IKDVE
-463 VIMTPGA
+463 VVMTPGA

-476 NAVIRIKTIRPVG
+476 KSVIRIKTIRPVG

-508 LEELNMNYRTGGLDI
+508 LEELNLNYRTGGLDI

-550 QQSSL
+550 QQNSL
-555 MHYYNKNQM
+555 IHYYNKNQM

-569 GFNYMLNDKHSIGMT
+569 GFNYMLNDNHSIGMT
-584 YTLTSR
+584 YTVTSR
-590 PNSQTSDYFTTMFID
+590 PNSQTSDYFTTMLIGQ
-605 KQTDDQIKG
+605 QTDDQITG

-636 KWSLDANADVLF
+636 KWSLDANADVLL

-654 SQTFED
+654 NLTFED

-665 DRTVTTR
+665 NRTVTTR

-692 GKLEIGAEGSYV
+692 GKLEIGAEGTYV

-712 VERIIDAS
+712 VENIISAS
-720 DTKIEEN
+720 NTKIEEN

-741 LTFIAG
+741 LTLIAG
-747 LRYEYLDSRYY
+747 LRYEYLNSRYY

-824 KPSYRDNFSLALNY
+824 KPSYRDNLSLALNY

-852 YIITSYSSYK
+852 YIITSYSSYND
-862 GDPTIALLRKDNAP
+862 DPTIALLRKDNAR
-876 GYDNLSLMVSVAPA
+876 GYDNLSLMVSAAPT

-898 MVATQMQNLE
+898 MLATQMQNLE
-908 VQYRGE
+908 VQFRGE
-914 TKKMNSPMTIV
+914 TKKMNSPMAIV

-948 GDTENIHLAQ
+948 GDAENIHLAQ

-970 WNDRLT
+970 WNDCFT

-981 TDLFA
+981 TDLFG

-992 TIYSDIRE
+992 TIFSDIRE

-1032 GNDTKG
+1032 GNDVKS
-1038 RFK
+1038 RF

>member
-1 MNKTDLL
+1 MKRIVLVS
-8 LQMMEQPQHYTA
+8 MMCLVAIASTAQGISGRVIDEQAQPMPFA
-20 EEWQEILADED
+20 NVVLV
-31 CRELYTLMSKTQS
+31 S
-44 AIDAARADQEV
+44 RADSAFIAGVV
-55 TDDMIDAEWQRL
+55 TKDDGTFSISTDKQD
-67 SEEKREVRSGKYSLL
+67 GLL
-82 KFSAMFVGVLMLSGI
+82 KVTSVGYTTKFLDARTGNVGDIQMQPDTQMLG
-97 AFAAIHIASY
+97 
-107 YNAPEEQDTEVVK
+107 EVV
-120 NSQSSNSCPQLAEPD
+120 
-135 TIATPQPKLYDNVPL
+135 
-150 GEIFEELSAYYNV
+150 
-163 KVVYQNEDAPRLR
+163 
-176 LFYQWKPEYTLEKVV
+176 
-191 EMLNNFEWIQIQ
+191 
-203 TENDTLFIR
+203 
-212 TTAIH
+212 
-217 TFQDVPLS
+217 
-225 DALKYIQEQANDD
+225 
-238 NITFIYDELEDFR
+238 
-251 VTTHI
+251 
-256 QNKSIPDAVVQIV
+256 
-269 GFYPV
+269 
-274 RVVRS
+274 
-279 GRHEIYVEC
+279 
-288 THKTDRHLTG
+288 
-298 TIIDENRQ
+298 
-306 PVAYANIAL
+306 
-315 LNPADSTLLSGGVS
+315 
-329 NESGYFAIPYEQE
+329 
-342 KTLIRISYVG
+342 
-352 YKTIYRLCDKDNVGT
+352 
-367 IRMHP
+367 
-372 DSYKLNGVEVKGQ
+372 VKGS
-385 RPLVRMKDDAF
+385 RPLVKMKDDAL
-396 VTTVEGSYLAKMGTG
+396 VTTVEGSYLSKTGTAG
-411 NDVLG
+411 DVLG
-416 QIPGVLRNGENIEVI
+416 KIPGVISNHGGVEVL

-437 IYINGRQMRNPSEL
+437 IYINGRQMRNQSEL

-458 IKDVD
+458 IKDVE
-463 VIMTPGA
+463 VVMTPGA

-476 NAVIRIKTIRPVG
+476 KAVIRIKTIRPVG

-508 LEELNMNYRTGGLDI
+508 LEELNLNYRTGGLDI

-550 QQSSL
+550 QQNSL

-584 YTLTSR
+584 YTVTSR
-590 PNSQTSDYFTTMFID
+590 PNSQTSDYFTTMLIGQ
-605 KQTDDQIKG
+605 QTDDQITG
-614 RGKVDGDD
+614 SGKVDGDD

-636 KWSLDANADVLF
+636 KWSLDANADVLW

-654 SQTFED
+654 NLTFED

-692 GKLEIGAEGSYV
+692 GNLEIGAEGSYV

-712 VERIIDAS
+712 VENIIDAS

-727 STAAF
+727 STATF

-741 LTFIAG
+741 LTLIAG
-747 LRYEYLDSRYY
+747 LRYEFLDSRYY

-824 KPSYRDNFSLALNY
+824 KPSYRDNLSLALNY

-862 GDPTIALLRKDNAP
+862 DDPTIALLRKDNAQ
-876 GYDNLSLMVSVAPA
+876 GYDNLSLMVSAAPT

-914 TKKMNSPMTIV
+914 TRKMNSPMTIV

-948 GDTENIHLAQ
+948 GDAENIHLAQ

-981 TDLFA
+981 TDLFG

-1032 GNDTKG
+1032 GNDVKS
-1038 RFK
+1038 RF

>member
-1 MNKTDLL
+1 MKRLSFILL
-8 LQMMEQPQHYTA
+8 LCAIVSVASAQK
-20 EEWQEILADED
+20 I
-31 CRELYTLMSKTQS
+31 TQ
-44 AIDAARADQEV
+44 
-55 TDDMIDAEWQRL
+55 
-67 SEEKREVRSGKYSLL
+67 
-82 KFSAMFVGVLMLSGI
+82 
-97 AFAAIHIASY
+97 
-107 YNAPEEQDTEVVK
+107 
-120 NSQSSNSCPQLAEPD
+120 
-135 TIATPQPKLYDNVPL
+135 
-150 GEIFEELSAYYNV
+150 
-163 KVVYQNEDAPRLR
+163 
-176 LFYQWKPEYTLEKVV
+176 
-191 EMLNNFEWIQIQ
+191 
-203 TENDTLFIR
+203 
-212 TTAIH
+212 
-217 TFQDVPLS
+217 TFQNVPLS
-225 DALKYIQEQANDD
+225 DALKYIQEQTTNY

-251 VTTHI
+251 VTTHL
-256 QNKSIPDAVVQIV
+256 QNKPIPDAIVQLA

-274 RVVRS
+274 RVVKS
-279 GRHEIYVEC
+279 GKHEIYVEC

-298 TIIDENRQ
+298 TIIDEQSQ

-352 YKTIYRLCDKDNVGT
+352 YRTIYRLCDKDNVGT

-476 NAVIRIKTIRPVG
+476 KAVIRIKTIRPVG

-508 LEELNMNYRTGGLDI
+508 LEELNLNYRTGGLDI

-584 YTLTSR
+584 YTVTSR

-741 LTFIAG
+741 LTLIAG

-758 EGGVKMG
+758 ESGVKMD

-838 KWLTGMIDYARVHD
+838 KWLTGMIDYARVND

>member
-1 MNKTDLL
+1 MKRISFILL
-8 LQMMEQPQHYTA
+8 LCAIVSVASAQK
-20 EEWQEILADED
+20 I
-31 CRELYTLMSKTQS
+31 TQ
-44 AIDAARADQEV
+44 
-55 TDDMIDAEWQRL
+55 
-67 SEEKREVRSGKYSLL
+67 
-82 KFSAMFVGVLMLSGI
+82 
-97 AFAAIHIASY
+97 
-107 YNAPEEQDTEVVK
+107 
-120 NSQSSNSCPQLAEPD
+120 
-135 TIATPQPKLYDNVPL
+135 
-150 GEIFEELSAYYNV
+150 
-163 KVVYQNEDAPRLR
+163 
-176 LFYQWKPEYTLEKVV
+176 
-191 EMLNNFEWIQIQ
+191 
-203 TENDTLFIR
+203 
-212 TTAIH
+212 
-217 TFQDVPLS
+217 TFQNVPLS
-225 DALKYIQEQANDD
+225 DALKYIQEQTTNY

-251 VTTHI
+251 VTTHL
-256 QNKSIPDAVVQIV
+256 QNKPIPDAIVQLA

-274 RVVRS
+274 RVVKS
-279 GRHEIYVEC
+279 GKHEIYVEC

-298 TIIDENRQ
+298 IIIDEQGQ

-329 NESGYFAIPYEQE
+329 NESGYFAIPYEQDE
-342 KTLIRISYVG
+342 TLIRISYVG

-437 IYINGRQMRNPSEL
+437 IYINGRQMRNLSEL

-476 NAVIRIKTIRPVG
+476 KAVIRIKTIRPVG

-508 LEELNMNYRTGGLDI
+508 LEELNLNYRTGGLDI

-569 GFNYMLNDKHSIGMT
+569 GFNYMLNDMHSIGMT
-584 YTLTSR
+584 YTVTSR

-672 NDVKNRLYAAKFVAG
+672 NDVKNRLYASKFVAG

-741 LTFIAG
+741 LTLIAG

-758 EGGVKMG
+758 ESGVKMD

-898 MVATQMQNLE
+898 MVATQMQNLK

>member
-1 MNKTDLL
+1 MKRLSFFLL
-8 LQMMEQPQHYTA
+8 L
-20 EEWQEILADED
+20 
-31 CRELYTLMSKTQS
+31 C
-44 AIDAARADQEV
+44 AIV
-55 TDDMIDAEWQRL
+55 TVA
-67 SEEKREVRSGKYSLL
+67 
-82 KFSAMFVGVLMLSGI
+82 
-97 AFAAIHIASY
+97 
-107 YNAPEEQDTEVVK
+107 NAQKIT
-120 NSQSSNSCPQLAEPD
+120 
-135 TIATPQPKLYDNVPL
+135 
-150 GEIFEELSAYYNV
+150 
-163 KVVYQNEDAPRLR
+163 
-176 LFYQWKPEYTLEKVV
+176 
-191 EMLNNFEWIQIQ
+191 
-203 TENDTLFIR
+203 
-212 TTAIH
+212 H
-217 TFQDVPLS
+217 TFQDIPLS
-225 DALKYIQEQANDD
+225 DALKYIQEQTANYD
-238 NITFIYDELEDFR
+238 ITFIYDELEDFR
-251 VTTHI
+251 VTTHL
-256 QNKSIPDAVVQIV
+256 QNKPIPDAIVQLA

-274 RVVRS
+274 RVVKS
-279 GRHEIYVEC
+279 GKHEIYVEC
-288 THKTDRHLTG
+288 THKTDRHLAG
-298 TIIDENRQ
+298 TIIDEQGQ

-352 YKTIYRLCDKDNVGT
+352 YRTIYRLCDRENVGT

-372 DSYKLNGVEVKGQ
+372 DSYKLNGVEIKGQ

-476 NAVIRIKTIRPVG
+476 KAVIRIKTIRPVG

-508 LEELNMNYRTGGLDI
+508 LEELNLNYRTGGLDI

-584 YTLTSR
+584 YTVTSR

-692 GKLEIGAEGSYV
+692 GNIEIGAEGSYV

-741 LTFIAG
+741 LTLIAG

-758 EGGVKMG
+758 ESGVKMD

-937 WLNADFSWRSA
+937 WLNADLSWRSA

>member
-1 MNKTDLL
+1 MKRLSFILL
-8 LQMMEQPQHYTA
+8 LCA
-20 EEWQEILADED
+20 IVSVA
-31 CRELYTLMSKTQS
+31 S
-44 AIDAARADQEV
+44 A
-55 TDDMIDAEWQRL
+55 QR
-67 SEEKREVRSGKYSLL
+67 
-82 KFSAMFVGVLMLSGI
+82 I
-97 AFAAIHIASY
+97 
-107 YNAPEEQDTEVVK
+107 T
-120 NSQSSNSCPQLAEPD
+120 
-135 TIATPQPKLYDNVPL
+135 
-150 GEIFEELSAYYNV
+150 
-163 KVVYQNEDAPRLR
+163 
-176 LFYQWKPEYTLEKVV
+176 
-191 EMLNNFEWIQIQ
+191 
-203 TENDTLFIR
+203 
-212 TTAIH
+212 H
-217 TFQDVPLS
+217 TFQDVALS
-225 DALKYIQEQANDD
+225 DALKYIQEQTANYD
-238 NITFIYDELEDFR
+238 ITFIYDELEDFR
-251 VTTHI
+251 VTTHL
-256 QNKSIPDAVVQIV
+256 QNKPIPDAIVQLA

-274 RVVRS
+274 RVVKS
-279 GRHEIYVEC
+279 GKHEIYVEC

-298 TIIDENRQ
+298 IIIDEQGQ

-329 NESGYFAIPYEQE
+329 NESGYFAIPYEQDE
-342 KTLIRISYVG
+342 TLIRISYVG
-352 YKTIYRLCDKDNVGT
+352 YRTIYRLCDKDNVGT

-476 NAVIRIKTIRPVG
+476 KAVIRIKTIRPVG

-496 RTVAGVNHYVYG
+496 CTVAGVNHYVYG
-508 LEELNMNYRTGGLDI
+508 LEELNLNYRTGGLDI

-584 YTLTSR
+584 YTVTSR

-692 GKLEIGAEGSYV
+692 GNIEIGAEGSYV

-741 LTFIAG
+741 LTLIAG

-758 EGGVKMG
+758 ESGVKMD

-838 KWLTGMIDYARVHD
+838 KWLTGMIAYARVHD
-852 YIITSYSSYK
+852 YIIASYSSYK

>member
-1 MNKTDLL
+1 MKRIVLVS
-8 LQMMEQPQHYTA
+8 MMCLVAIASTAQSISGRVIDEQSQPMPFA
-20 EEWQEILADED
+20 NVVLVN
-31 CRELYTLMSKTQS
+31 
-44 AIDAARADQEV
+44 RADSAFIAGAITKDDGTFSIS
-55 TDDMIDAEWQRL
+55 TDKQD
-67 SEEKREVRSGKYSLL
+67 GLL
-82 KFSAMFVGVLMLSGI
+82 KVTSVGYTTKFLDARQGSVGDIQMQ
-97 AFAAIHIASY
+97 
-107 YNAPEEQDTEVVK
+107 PDTQTLGEVV
-120 NSQSSNSCPQLAEPD
+120 
-135 TIATPQPKLYDNVPL
+135 
-150 GEIFEELSAYYNV
+150 
-163 KVVYQNEDAPRLR
+163 
-176 LFYQWKPEYTLEKVV
+176 
-191 EMLNNFEWIQIQ
+191 
-203 TENDTLFIR
+203 
-212 TTAIH
+212 
-217 TFQDVPLS
+217 
-225 DALKYIQEQANDD
+225 
-238 NITFIYDELEDFR
+238 
-251 VTTHI
+251 
-256 QNKSIPDAVVQIV
+256 
-269 GFYPV
+269 
-274 RVVRS
+274 
-279 GRHEIYVEC
+279 
-288 THKTDRHLTG
+288 
-298 TIIDENRQ
+298 
-306 PVAYANIAL
+306 
-315 LNPADSTLLSGGVS
+315 
-329 NESGYFAIPYEQE
+329 
-342 KTLIRISYVG
+342 
-352 YKTIYRLCDKDNVGT
+352 
-367 IRMHP
+367 
-372 DSYKLNGVEVKGQ
+372 VKGS
-385 RPLVRMKDDAF
+385 RPLVKMKDDAL
-396 VTTVEGSYLAKMGTG
+396 VTTVEGSYLSKTGTAG
-411 NDVLG
+411 DVLG
-416 QIPGVLRNGENIEVI
+416 KIPGVISNHGGVEVL

-437 IYINGRQMRNPSEL
+437 IYINGRQMRNQSEL

-458 IKDVD
+458 IKDVE
-463 VIMTPGA
+463 VVMTPGA

-476 NAVIRIKTIRPVG
+476 KAVIRIKTIRPVG

-508 LEELNMNYRTGGLDI
+508 LEELNLNYRTGGLDI

-550 QQSSL
+550 QQNSL

-584 YTLTSR
+584 YTVTSR
-590 PNSQTSDYFTTMFID
+590 PNRQTSDYFTTMLIGQ
-605 KQTDDQIKG
+605 QTDDQITG

-636 KWSLDANADVLF
+636 KWSLDANADVLL

-654 SQTFED
+654 NLTFED

-692 GKLEIGAEGSYV
+692 GNLEIGAEGSYV

-712 VERIIDAS
+712 VENIIDAS

-741 LTFIAG
+741 LTLIAG
-747 LRYEYLDSRYY
+747 LRYEFLDSRYY

-824 KPSYRDNFSLALNY
+824 KPSYRDNLSLALNY

-862 GDPTIALLRKDNAP
+862 DDPTIALLRKDNAR
-876 GYDNLSLMVSVAPA
+876 GYDNLSLMVSVAPT

-925 RFNNAVNLPFDS
+925 RFNNAINLPFDS

-981 TDLFA
+981 TDLFG

-1032 GNDTKG
+1032 GNDVKS
-1038 RFK
+1038 RF

>member
-1 MNKTDLL
+1 MKRIVLVSVMCLVAIASTAQSISGRVTD
-8 LQMMEQPQHYTA
+8 EQAQPMPFA
-20 EEWQEILADED
+20 NVVLV
-31 CRELYTLMSKTQS
+31 S
-44 AIDAARADQEV
+44 RADSAFIAGVV
-55 TDDMIDAEWQRL
+55 TKDDGTFSISTDKQD
-67 SEEKREVRSGKYSLL
+67 GLL
-82 KFSAMFVGVLMLSGI
+82 KVTSVGYTTKFLDARTGNVGDIQMQPDTQMLG
-97 AFAAIHIASY
+97 
-107 YNAPEEQDTEVVK
+107 EVV
-120 NSQSSNSCPQLAEPD
+120 
-135 TIATPQPKLYDNVPL
+135 
-150 GEIFEELSAYYNV
+150 
-163 KVVYQNEDAPRLR
+163 
-176 LFYQWKPEYTLEKVV
+176 
-191 EMLNNFEWIQIQ
+191 
-203 TENDTLFIR
+203 
-212 TTAIH
+212 
-217 TFQDVPLS
+217 
-225 DALKYIQEQANDD
+225 
-238 NITFIYDELEDFR
+238 
-251 VTTHI
+251 
-256 QNKSIPDAVVQIV
+256 
-269 GFYPV
+269 
-274 RVVRS
+274 
-279 GRHEIYVEC
+279 
-288 THKTDRHLTG
+288 
-298 TIIDENRQ
+298 
-306 PVAYANIAL
+306 
-315 LNPADSTLLSGGVS
+315 
-329 NESGYFAIPYEQE
+329 
-342 KTLIRISYVG
+342 
-352 YKTIYRLCDKDNVGT
+352 
-367 IRMHP
+367 
-372 DSYKLNGVEVKGQ
+372 VKGS
-385 RPLVRMKDDAF
+385 RPLVKMKDDAL
-396 VTTVEGSYLAKMGTG
+396 VTTVEGSYLSKTGTAG
-411 NDVLG
+411 DVLG
-416 QIPGVLRNGENIEVI
+416 KIPGVISNHGGVEVL

-437 IYINGRQMRNPSEL
+437 IYINGRQMRNQSEL

-458 IKDVD
+458 IKDVE
-463 VIMTPGA
+463 VVMTPGA

-476 NAVIRIKTIRPVG
+476 KAVIRIKTIRPVG

-508 LEELNMNYRTGGLDI
+508 LEELNLNYRTGGLDI

-550 QQSSL
+550 QQNSL

-584 YTLTSR
+584 YTVTSR
-590 PNSQTSDYFTTMFID
+590 PNSQTSDYFTTMLIGQ
-605 KQTDDQIKG
+605 QTDDQITG
-614 RGKVDGDD
+614 SGKVDGDD

-636 KWSLDANADVLF
+636 KWSLNANADVLW

-654 SQTFED
+654 NLTFED

-692 GKLEIGAEGSYV
+692 GNLEIGAEGSYV

-712 VERIIDAS
+712 VENIIDAS

-741 LTFIAG
+741 LTLIAG
-747 LRYEYLDSRYY
+747 LRYEFLDSRYY

-824 KPSYRDNFSLALNY
+824 KPSYRDNLSLALNY
-838 KWLTGMIDYARVHD
+838 KWLTGMIDYGRVHD

-862 GDPTIALLRKDNAP
+862 DDPTIALLRKDNAQ
-876 GYDNLSLMVSVAPA
+876 GYDNLSLMVSAAPT

-914 TKKMNSPMTIV
+914 TRKMNSPMTIV

-948 GDTENIHLAQ
+948 GDAENIHLAQ

-981 TDLFA
+981 TDLFG

-1032 GNDTKG
+1032 GNDVKS
-1038 RFK
+1038 RF

>member
-1 MNKTDLL
+1 MKRLSFFLL
-8 LQMMEQPQHYTA
+8 L
-20 EEWQEILADED
+20 
-31 CRELYTLMSKTQS
+31 C
-44 AIDAARADQEV
+44 AIV
-55 TDDMIDAEWQRL
+55 TVA
-67 SEEKREVRSGKYSLL
+67 
-82 KFSAMFVGVLMLSGI
+82 
-97 AFAAIHIASY
+97 
-107 YNAPEEQDTEVVK
+107 NAQKIT
-120 NSQSSNSCPQLAEPD
+120 
-135 TIATPQPKLYDNVPL
+135 
-150 GEIFEELSAYYNV
+150 
-163 KVVYQNEDAPRLR
+163 
-176 LFYQWKPEYTLEKVV
+176 
-191 EMLNNFEWIQIQ
+191 
-203 TENDTLFIR
+203 
-212 TTAIH
+212 H

-256 QNKSIPDAVVQIV
+256 QNKSISDAVVQIV

-298 TIIDENRQ
+298 IIIDEQGQ
-306 PVAYANIAL
+306 PVAYANIAV
-315 LNPADSTLLSGGVS
+315 LNPADSTLLCGGVS

-352 YKTIYRLCDKDNVGT
+352 YKTIYRLCDRENVGT

-476 NAVIRIKTIRPVG
+476 KAVIRIKTIRPVG

-508 LEELNMNYRTGGLDI
+508 LEELNLNYRTGGLDI

-584 YTLTSR
+584 YTVTSR

-622 IQHIISGYY
+622 IRHIISGYY

-741 LTFIAG
+741 LTLIAG

-758 EGGVKMG
+758 ESGVKMD

>member
-1 MNKTDLL
+1 MKRIVLVS
-8 LQMMEQPQHYTA
+8 MMCLVAIASTAQGISGRVIDEQAQPMPFA
-20 EEWQEILADED
+20 NVVLV
-31 CRELYTLMSKTQS
+31 S
-44 AIDAARADQEV
+44 RADSAFIAGVV
-55 TDDMIDAEWQRL
+55 TKDDGTFSISTDKQD
-67 SEEKREVRSGKYSLL
+67 GLL
-82 KFSAMFVGVLMLSGI
+82 KVTSVGYTTKFLDARTGNVGDIQMQPDTQMLG
-97 AFAAIHIASY
+97 
-107 YNAPEEQDTEVVK
+107 EVV
-120 NSQSSNSCPQLAEPD
+120 
-135 TIATPQPKLYDNVPL
+135 
-150 GEIFEELSAYYNV
+150 
-163 KVVYQNEDAPRLR
+163 
-176 LFYQWKPEYTLEKVV
+176 
-191 EMLNNFEWIQIQ
+191 
-203 TENDTLFIR
+203 
-212 TTAIH
+212 
-217 TFQDVPLS
+217 
-225 DALKYIQEQANDD
+225 
-238 NITFIYDELEDFR
+238 
-251 VTTHI
+251 
-256 QNKSIPDAVVQIV
+256 
-269 GFYPV
+269 
-274 RVVRS
+274 
-279 GRHEIYVEC
+279 
-288 THKTDRHLTG
+288 
-298 TIIDENRQ
+298 
-306 PVAYANIAL
+306 
-315 LNPADSTLLSGGVS
+315 
-329 NESGYFAIPYEQE
+329 
-342 KTLIRISYVG
+342 
-352 YKTIYRLCDKDNVGT
+352 
-367 IRMHP
+367 
-372 DSYKLNGVEVKGQ
+372 VKGS
-385 RPLVRMKDDAF
+385 RPLVKMKDDAL
-396 VTTVEGSYLAKMGTG
+396 VTTVEGSYLSKTGTAG
-411 NDVLG
+411 DVLG
-416 QIPGVLRNGENIEVI
+416 KIPGVISNHGGVEVL

-437 IYINGRQMRNPSEL
+437 IYINGRQMRNQSEL

-458 IKDVD
+458 IKDVE
-463 VIMTPGA
+463 VVMTPGA

-476 NAVIRIKTIRPVG
+476 KAVIRIKTIRPVG

-508 LEELNMNYRTGGLDI
+508 LEELNLNYRTGGLDI

-550 QQSSL
+550 QQNSL

-584 YTLTSR
+584 YTVTSR
-590 PNSQTSDYFTTMFID
+590 PNSQTSDYFTAMLID
-605 KQTDDQIKG
+605 KQTDNQITG

-622 IQHIISGYY
+622 IQHIVSGYY

-636 KWSLDANADVLF
+636 KWSLDANADVLL

-654 SQTFED
+654 NLTFED
-660 ATQGD
+660 ATHGD

-692 GKLEIGAEGSYV
+692 GNMEIGAEGSYV

-712 VERIIDAS
+712 VENIIDAS

-741 LTFIAG
+741 LTLIAG

-758 EGGVKMG
+758 ESGVKMG

-775 PSLMLMYPLK
+775 PSLMMMYPMK
-785 NVRARLSYS
+785 NVRTRLSYS

-824 KPSYRDNFSLALNY
+824 KPSYRDNLSLALNY

-862 GDPTIALLRKDNAP
+862 DDPTIALLRKDNTR
-876 GYDNLSLMVSVAPA
+876 GYDNLSLMVSAAPT

-898 MVATQMQNLE
+898 MVATQMQDLE

-914 TKKMNSPMTIV
+914 TKKMNSPMAII

-970 WNDRLT
+970 WNDRLS

-981 TDLFA
+981 TDLFS
-986 SIRQKA
+986 SIRQNV
-992 TIYSDIRE
+992 TIYNDVRQM
-1000 IYLDKRLDTRNLEL
+1000 YLHKHLDTRNLEL

-1032 GNDTKG
+1032 GNDVKS
-1038 RFK
+1038 RF

>member
-1 MNKTDLL
+1 MKRLSFILL
-8 LQMMEQPQHYTA
+8 LCAIVSVASAQK
-20 EEWQEILADED
+20 I
-31 CRELYTLMSKTQS
+31 TQ
-44 AIDAARADQEV
+44 
-55 TDDMIDAEWQRL
+55 
-67 SEEKREVRSGKYSLL
+67 
-82 KFSAMFVGVLMLSGI
+82 
-97 AFAAIHIASY
+97 
-107 YNAPEEQDTEVVK
+107 
-120 NSQSSNSCPQLAEPD
+120 
-135 TIATPQPKLYDNVPL
+135 
-150 GEIFEELSAYYNV
+150 
-163 KVVYQNEDAPRLR
+163 
-176 LFYQWKPEYTLEKVV
+176 
-191 EMLNNFEWIQIQ
+191 
-203 TENDTLFIR
+203 
-212 TTAIH
+212 
-217 TFQDVPLS
+217 TFQNVPLS
-225 DALKYIQEQANDD
+225 DALKYIQEQTTNY

-251 VTTHI
+251 VTTHL
-256 QNKSIPDAVVQIV
+256 QNKPIPDAIVQIV

-279 GRHEIYVEC
+279 GKHEIYVEC

-298 TIIDENRQ
+298 TIIDEQSQ

-352 YKTIYRLCDKDNVGT
+352 YKTIYRLCDRENVGT

-476 NAVIRIKTIRPVG
+476 KAVIRIKTIRPVG
-489 EGFSFNS
+489 EGFSFSS

-508 LEELNMNYRTGGLDI
+508 LEELNLNYRTGGLDI

-584 YTLTSR
+584 YTVTSR

-614 RGKVDGDD
+614 RGKVDGGD

-741 LTFIAG
+741 LTLIAG

-758 EGGVKMG
+758 ESGVKMD

>member
-1 MNKTDLL
+1 MKRIVLVS
-8 LQMMEQPQHYTA
+8 MMCLVAIASTAQGISGRVIDEQAQPMPFA
-20 EEWQEILADED
+20 NVVLV
-31 CRELYTLMSKTQS
+31 S
-44 AIDAARADQEV
+44 RADSAFIAGVV
-55 TDDMIDAEWQRL
+55 TKDDGTFSISTDKQD
-67 SEEKREVRSGKYSLL
+67 GLL
-82 KFSAMFVGVLMLSGI
+82 KVTSVGYTTKFLDARTGNVGDIQMQPDTQMLG
-97 AFAAIHIASY
+97 
-107 YNAPEEQDTEVVK
+107 EVV
-120 NSQSSNSCPQLAEPD
+120 
-135 TIATPQPKLYDNVPL
+135 
-150 GEIFEELSAYYNV
+150 
-163 KVVYQNEDAPRLR
+163 
-176 LFYQWKPEYTLEKVV
+176 
-191 EMLNNFEWIQIQ
+191 
-203 TENDTLFIR
+203 
-212 TTAIH
+212 
-217 TFQDVPLS
+217 
-225 DALKYIQEQANDD
+225 
-238 NITFIYDELEDFR
+238 
-251 VTTHI
+251 
-256 QNKSIPDAVVQIV
+256 
-269 GFYPV
+269 
-274 RVVRS
+274 
-279 GRHEIYVEC
+279 
-288 THKTDRHLTG
+288 
-298 TIIDENRQ
+298 
-306 PVAYANIAL
+306 
-315 LNPADSTLLSGGVS
+315 
-329 NESGYFAIPYEQE
+329 
-342 KTLIRISYVG
+342 
-352 YKTIYRLCDKDNVGT
+352 
-367 IRMHP
+367 
-372 DSYKLNGVEVKGQ
+372 VKGS
-385 RPLVRMKDDAF
+385 RPLVKMKDDAL
-396 VTTVEGSYLAKMGTG
+396 VTTVEGSYLSKTGTAG
-411 NDVLG
+411 DVLG
-416 QIPGVLRNGENIEVI
+416 KIPGVISNHGGVEVL

-437 IYINGRQMRNPSEL
+437 IYINGRQMRNQSEL

-458 IKDVD
+458 IKDVE
-463 VIMTPGA
+463 VVMTPGA

-476 NAVIRIKTIRPVG
+476 KAVIRIKTIRPVG

-508 LEELNMNYRTGGLDI
+508 LEELNLNYRTGGLDI

-550 QQSSL
+550 QQNSL

-584 YTLTSR
+584 YTVTSR
-590 PNSQTSDYFTTMFID
+590 PNSQTSDYFTTMLIGQ
-605 KQTDDQIKG
+605 QTDDQITG
-614 RGKVDGDD
+614 SGKVDGDD

-636 KWSLDANADVLF
+636 KWSLNANADVLW

-654 SQTFED
+654 NLTFED

-692 GKLEIGAEGSYV
+692 GNLEIGAEGSYV

-712 VERIIDAS
+712 VENIIDAS

-741 LTFIAG
+741 LTLIAG
-747 LRYEYLDSRYY
+747 LRYEFLDSRYY

-824 KPSYRDNFSLALNY
+824 KPSYRDNLSLALNY

-862 GDPTIALLRKDNAP
+862 DDPTIALLRKDNAR
-876 GYDNLSLMVSVAPA
+876 GYDNLSLMVSVAPT

-925 RFNNAVNLPFDS
+925 RFNNAINLPFDS

-981 TDLFA
+981 TDLFG

-1032 GNDTKG
+1032 GNDVKS
-1038 RFK
+1038 RF

>member
-1 MNKTDLL
+1 MRRLNFLLILL
-8 LQMMEQPQHYTA
+8 LALGTSQA
-20 EEWQEILADED
+20 
-31 CRELYTLMSKTQS
+31 
-44 AIDAARADQEV
+44 
-55 TDDMIDAEWQRL
+55 QRITRQYNDVSL
-67 SEEKREVRSGKYSLL
+67 SEALL
-82 KFSAMFVGVLMLSGI
+82 QLS
-97 AFAAIHIASY
+97 
-107 YNAPEEQDTEVVK
+107 
-120 NSQSSNSCPQLAEPD
+120 
-135 TIATPQPKLYDNVPL
+135 
-150 GEIFEELSAYYNV
+150 
-163 KVVYQNEDAPRLR
+163 
-176 LFYQWKPEYTLEKVV
+176 
-191 EMLNNFEWIQIQ
+191 
-203 TENDTLFIR
+203 
-212 TTAIH
+212 
-217 TFQDVPLS
+217 
-225 DALKYIQEQANDD
+225 QEQNDY
-238 NITFIYDELEDFR
+238 IISFIYNELEDFR
-251 VTTHI
+251 ISTSVNH
-256 QNKSIPDAVVQIV
+256 KSLPDAIQQMI

-274 RVVRS
+274 RMIITPEYN
-279 GRHEIYVEC
+279 EIFVEC

-298 TIIDENRQ
+298 TIIDELGQ
-306 PVAYANIAL
+306 PVAYANVAI

-342 KTLIRISYVG
+342 RVLARISYVG
-352 YKTIYRLCDKDNVGT
+352 YKTIFRLCDKDNVGT

-372 DSYKLNGVEVKGQ
+372 ESYKLNGVEVKGQ
-385 RPLVRMKDDAF
+385 RLLVRMKDDAF
-396 VTTVEGSYLAKMGTG
+396 VTTVEGCYLAKMGTAT
-411 NDVLG
+411 DVLDH
-416 QIPGVLRNGENIEVI
+416 IPGVIRNGGNIEVI

-458 IKDVD
+458 IKDVE
-463 VIMTPGA
+463 VVMTPGA

-476 NAVIRIKTIRPVG
+476 KAVIRIKTIRPVG

-508 LEELNMNYRTGGLDI
+508 LEELNMNYRTGGVDI
-523 FGMAEYENRRSRQT
+523 FGMVEYENRRSRQT

-550 QQSSL
+550 QQNSL

-564 LAGKL
+564 LGGKL
-569 GFNYMLNDKHSIGMT
+569 GFNYMLNDNHSIGMT
-584 YTLTSR
+584 YTVTSR
-590 PNSQTSDYFTTMFID
+590 PNSQTSDYLTTMLID
-605 KQTDDQIKG
+605 QRNDDQITG
-614 RGKVDGDD
+614 HGKVDGDD
-622 IQHIISGYY
+622 IQHLISGYY

-636 KWSLDANADVLF
+636 KWSLDANADVLL

-654 SQTFED
+654 NQTFED

-692 GKLEIGAEGSYV
+692 GNLEIGAEGSYI

-712 VERIIDAS
+712 VEKIIGSS

-732 VQLMQRLNK
+732 VQLMQRLDK
-741 LTFIAG
+741 LTLIAG

-758 EGGVKMG
+758 ESGVKMG

-824 KPSYRDNFSLALNY
+824 KPSYRDNLSLALNY

-862 GDPTIALLRKDNAP
+862 DDPTIALLRKDNAR
-876 GYDNLSLMVSVAPA
+876 GYDNLSLMVSAAPV

-914 TKKMNSPMTIV
+914 TKKMNSPMVIV

-976 VKLAC
+976 IKLAC

-986 SIRQKA
+986 SIRQEA

-1032 GNDTKG
+1032 GNDAKG
-1038 RFK
+1038 RF

>member
-1 MNKTDLL
+1 LLPKWVIFHPRDAELPIWVVDVSETLATFAMKKFVKRVKNVKRNKIARIMKRLVLFSVMCLVAIASIAQGISGRVIDEQSQPMPFTNVVLVNRSDSAFVAGAVTKDDGTFSIATDRNDGLL
-8 LQMMEQPQHYTA
+8 KVTSVGY
-20 EEWQEILADED
+20 II
-31 CRELYTLMSKTQS
+31 RY
-44 AIDAARADQEV
+44 IDARQGNMGDIQMQPD
-55 TDDMIDAEWQRL
+55 TQ
-67 SEEKREVRSGKYSLL
+67 
-82 KFSAMFVGVLMLSGI
+82 MLG
-97 AFAAIHIASY
+97 
-107 YNAPEEQDTEVVK
+107 EVV
-120 NSQSSNSCPQLAEPD
+120 
-135 TIATPQPKLYDNVPL
+135 
-150 GEIFEELSAYYNV
+150 
-163 KVVYQNEDAPRLR
+163 
-176 LFYQWKPEYTLEKVV
+176 
-191 EMLNNFEWIQIQ
+191 
-203 TENDTLFIR
+203 
-212 TTAIH
+212 
-217 TFQDVPLS
+217 
-225 DALKYIQEQANDD
+225 
-238 NITFIYDELEDFR
+238 
-251 VTTHI
+251 
-256 QNKSIPDAVVQIV
+256 
-269 GFYPV
+269 
-274 RVVRS
+274 
-279 GRHEIYVEC
+279 
-288 THKTDRHLTG
+288 
-298 TIIDENRQ
+298 
-306 PVAYANIAL
+306 
-315 LNPADSTLLSGGVS
+315 
-329 NESGYFAIPYEQE
+329 
-342 KTLIRISYVG
+342 
-352 YKTIYRLCDKDNVGT
+352 
-367 IRMHP
+367 
-372 DSYKLNGVEVKGQ
+372 VKGS
-385 RPLVRMKDDAF
+385 RPLVKMKDDAL
-396 VTTVEGSYLAKMGTG
+396 VTTVEGSYLSKTGTAG
-411 NDVLG
+411 DVLG
-416 QIPGVLRNGENIEVI
+416 KIPGVISNHGSVEVI

-437 IYINGRQMRNPSEL
+437 IYINGRQMRNQSEL

-458 IKDVD
+458 IKDVE
-463 VIMTPGA
+463 VVMTPGA

-476 NAVIRIKTIRPVG
+476 KAVIRIKTIRPVG

-508 LEELNMNYRTGGLDI
+508 LEELNLNYRTGGLDI

-537 NDSRQDTYLQSHY
+537 NDSRQDTYLQNHY
-550 QQSSL
+550 QQNSL

-569 GFNYMLNDKHSIGMT
+569 GFNYMLNENHSIGMT
-584 YTLTSR
+584 YTVTSR
-590 PNSQTSDYFTTMFID
+590 PNSQTSDYFTTMLID
-605 KQTDDQIKG
+605 KQTDDQITG

-622 IQHIISGYY
+622 LQHIISGYY

-636 KWSLDANADVLF
+636 KWSLDANADVLL

-654 SQTFED
+654 NLTFED

-692 GKLEIGAEGSYV
+692 GNIEIGAEGSYV

-712 VERIIDAS
+712 VEKIISAS

-727 STAAF
+727 SMAAF

-741 LTFIAG
+741 LTLIAG

-758 EGGVKMG
+758 ESGVKMG

-824 KPSYRDNFSLALNY
+824 KPSYRDNLSLALNY

-862 GDPTIALLRKDNAP
+862 DDPTIALLRKDNAR
-876 GYDNLSLMVSVAPA
+876 GYDNLSLMVSAAPT

-898 MVATQMQNLE
+898 MLATQMQNLE

-914 TKKMNSPMTIV
+914 TKKMNSPMAIV

-976 VKLAC
+976 IKLAC
-981 TDLFA
+981 TDLFG

-1032 GNDTKG
+1032 GNDVKN
-1038 RFK
+1038 RF

>member
-1 MNKTDLL
+1 MKRVILFSVMCLVAIASTAQGISGRVIDEQAHPMPFANVVLLNRTDSAFIAGAVTKDDGTFSINTDKQDGLL
-8 LQMMEQPQHYTA
+8 KVSSIGYITK
-20 EEWQEILADED
+20 
-31 CRELYTLMSKTQS
+31 Y
-44 AIDAARADQEV
+44 IDARQGNMGDIQMQP
-55 TDDMIDAEWQRL
+55 DMQ
-67 SEEKREVRSGKYSLL
+67 
-82 KFSAMFVGVLMLSGI
+82 MLG
-97 AFAAIHIASY
+97 
-107 YNAPEEQDTEVVK
+107 EVV
-120 NSQSSNSCPQLAEPD
+120 
-135 TIATPQPKLYDNVPL
+135 
-150 GEIFEELSAYYNV
+150 
-163 KVVYQNEDAPRLR
+163 
-176 LFYQWKPEYTLEKVV
+176 
-191 EMLNNFEWIQIQ
+191 
-203 TENDTLFIR
+203 
-212 TTAIH
+212 
-217 TFQDVPLS
+217 
-225 DALKYIQEQANDD
+225 
-238 NITFIYDELEDFR
+238 
-251 VTTHI
+251 
-256 QNKSIPDAVVQIV
+256 
-269 GFYPV
+269 
-274 RVVRS
+274 
-279 GRHEIYVEC
+279 
-288 THKTDRHLTG
+288 
-298 TIIDENRQ
+298 
-306 PVAYANIAL
+306 
-315 LNPADSTLLSGGVS
+315 
-329 NESGYFAIPYEQE
+329 
-342 KTLIRISYVG
+342 
-352 YKTIYRLCDKDNVGT
+352 
-367 IRMHP
+367 
-372 DSYKLNGVEVKGQ
+372 VKGS
-385 RPLVRMKDDAF
+385 RPLVKMKDDAL
-396 VTTVEGSYLAKMGTG
+396 VTTVEGSYLSKTGTAG
-411 NDVLG
+411 DVLG
-416 QIPGVLRNGENIEVI
+416 KIPGVISNHGGVEVL

-437 IYINGRQMRNPSEL
+437 IYINGRQMRNQSEL

-458 IKDVD
+458 IKDVE
-463 VIMTPGA
+463 VVMTPGA

-476 NAVIRIKTIRPVG
+476 KAVIRIKTIRPVG

-496 RTVAGVNHYVYG
+496 RTVAGVNHYIYG
-508 LEELNMNYRTGGLDI
+508 LEELNLNYRTGGLDI

-550 QQSSL
+550 QQNSL

-584 YTLTSR
+584 YTVTSR
-590 PNSQTSDYFTTMFID
+590 PNRQTSDYFTTMLIGQ
-605 KQTDDQIKG
+605 QTDDQITG

-636 KWSLDANADVLF
+636 KWSLDANADVLL

-654 SQTFED
+654 NLTFED
-660 ATQGD
+660 ATQAD
-665 DRTVTTR
+665 NRTVTTR

-712 VERIIDAS
+712 VENIIDAS

-741 LTFIAG
+741 LTLIAG
-747 LRYEYLDSRYY
+747 LRYEFLDSRYY

-824 KPSYRDNFSLALNY
+824 KPSYRDNLSLALNY

-862 GDPTIALLRKDNAP
+862 DDPTIALLRKDNAR
-876 GYDNLSLMVSVAPA
+876 GFDNLSLMVSVAPT

-925 RFNNAVNLPFDS
+925 RFNNAINLPFDS

-981 TDLFA
+981 TDLFG

-1032 GNDTKG
+1032 GNDVKN
-1038 RFK
+1038 RF

>member
-1 MNKTDLL
+1 MKRLVLFSVMCLVAIASIAQGISGRVIDELSQPMPFANVVLVNRSDSAFVAGAVTKDDGTFSIATDRNDGLL
-8 LQMMEQPQHYTA
+8 KVTSVGY
-20 EEWQEILADED
+20 II
-31 CRELYTLMSKTQS
+31 RY
-44 AIDAARADQEV
+44 IDARQGNMGDIQMQPD
-55 TDDMIDAEWQRL
+55 TQ
-67 SEEKREVRSGKYSLL
+67 
-82 KFSAMFVGVLMLSGI
+82 MLG
-97 AFAAIHIASY
+97 
-107 YNAPEEQDTEVVK
+107 EVV
-120 NSQSSNSCPQLAEPD
+120 
-135 TIATPQPKLYDNVPL
+135 
-150 GEIFEELSAYYNV
+150 
-163 KVVYQNEDAPRLR
+163 
-176 LFYQWKPEYTLEKVV
+176 
-191 EMLNNFEWIQIQ
+191 
-203 TENDTLFIR
+203 
-212 TTAIH
+212 
-217 TFQDVPLS
+217 
-225 DALKYIQEQANDD
+225 
-238 NITFIYDELEDFR
+238 
-251 VTTHI
+251 
-256 QNKSIPDAVVQIV
+256 
-269 GFYPV
+269 
-274 RVVRS
+274 
-279 GRHEIYVEC
+279 
-288 THKTDRHLTG
+288 
-298 TIIDENRQ
+298 
-306 PVAYANIAL
+306 
-315 LNPADSTLLSGGVS
+315 
-329 NESGYFAIPYEQE
+329 
-342 KTLIRISYVG
+342 
-352 YKTIYRLCDKDNVGT
+352 
-367 IRMHP
+367 
-372 DSYKLNGVEVKGQ
+372 VKGS
-385 RPLVRMKDDAF
+385 RPLVKMKDDAL
-396 VTTVEGSYLAKMGTG
+396 VTTVEGSYLSKTGTAG
-411 NDVLG
+411 DVLG
-416 QIPGVLRNGENIEVI
+416 KIPGVISNHGSVEVI

-437 IYINGRQMRNPSEL
+437 IYINGRQMRNQSEL

-458 IKDVD
+458 IKDVE
-463 VIMTPGA
+463 VVMTPGA

-476 NAVIRIKTIRPVG
+476 KAVIRIKTIRPVG

-537 NDSRQDTYLQSHY
+537 NDSRQDTYLQNYY
-550 QQSSL
+550 QQNSL

-569 GFNYMLNDKHSIGMT
+569 GFNYMLNDNHSIGMT
-584 YTLTSR
+584 YTVTSR
-590 PNSQTSDYFTTMFID
+590 PNSQTSDYFTTMLID
-605 KQTDDQIKG
+605 KQTDDQITG
-614 RGKVDGDD
+614 QGKVDGDD

-636 KWSLDANADVLF
+636 KWSLDANADVLL

-654 SQTFED
+654 NLTFED

-692 GKLEIGAEGSYV
+692 GNIEIGAEGSYV

-712 VERIIDAS
+712 VEKIISAS

-727 STAAF
+727 SMAAF
-732 VQLMQRLNK
+732 VQLMQRLDK
-741 LTFIAG
+741 LTLIAG

-758 EGGVKMG
+758 ESGVKMG

-824 KPSYRDNFSLALNY
+824 KPSYRDNLSLALNY

-862 GDPTIALLRKDNAP
+862 DDPTIALLRKDNAR
-876 GYDNLSLMVSVAPA
+876 GYDNLSLMVSAAPT

-898 MVATQMQNLE
+898 MLATQMQNLE

-914 TKKMNSPMTIV
+914 TKKMNSPMAIV
-925 RFNNAVNLPFDS
+925 RFNNAINLPFDS

-976 VKLAC
+976 IKLAC
-981 TDLFA
+981 TDLFG

-1032 GNDTKG
+1032 GNDVKN
-1038 RFK
+1038 RF

>member
-1 MNKTDLL
+1 MKRLSFILL
-8 LQMMEQPQHYTA
+8 LCA
-20 EEWQEILADED
+20 IVSVA
-31 CRELYTLMSKTQS
+31 S
-44 AIDAARADQEV
+44 A
-55 TDDMIDAEWQRL
+55 QR
-67 SEEKREVRSGKYSLL
+67 
-82 KFSAMFVGVLMLSGI
+82 I
-97 AFAAIHIASY
+97 
-107 YNAPEEQDTEVVK
+107 T
-120 NSQSSNSCPQLAEPD
+120 
-135 TIATPQPKLYDNVPL
+135 
-150 GEIFEELSAYYNV
+150 
-163 KVVYQNEDAPRLR
+163 
-176 LFYQWKPEYTLEKVV
+176 
-191 EMLNNFEWIQIQ
+191 
-203 TENDTLFIR
+203 
-212 TTAIH
+212 H
-217 TFQDVPLS
+217 TFQDVALS
-225 DALKYIQEQANDD
+225 DALKYIQEQTANYD
-238 NITFIYDELEDFR
+238 ITFIYDELEDFR
-251 VTTHI
+251 VTTHL
-256 QNKSIPDAVVQIV
+256 QNKPIPDAIVQLA

-274 RVVRS
+274 RVVKS
-279 GRHEIYVEC
+279 GKHEIYVEC

-298 TIIDENRQ
+298 TIIDEQSQ

-329 NESGYFAIPYEQE
+329 NESGYFAIPYEQDE
-342 KTLIRISYVG
+342 TLIRISYVG
-352 YKTIYRLCDKDNVGT
+352 YRTIYRLCDKDNVGT

-476 NAVIRIKTIRPVG
+476 KAVIRIKTIRPVG

-584 YTLTSR
+584 YTVTSR

-741 LTFIAG
+741 LTLIAG

-758 EGGVKMG
+758 ESGVKMD